1 LTAVQ
6 IFQVGAVLQR
16 LRRCNSFLIFS
27 APSRLISGNLQ
38 KNVPCPKKQIAILFG
53 GAFLQFWG
61 LGHKK
66 NFVEELG
73 AGRKF
78 EVRIGHFCSKTHN

>member
-1 LTAVQ
+1 MYLV
-6 IFQVGAVLQR
+6 
-16 LRRCNSFLIFS
+16 
-27 APSRLISGNLQ
+27 Q
-38 KNVPCPKKQIAILFG
+38 KNKLRFFLWEEAIG

-66 NFVEELG
+66 NFAEELG